1 MSRRDQLPL
10 RGIACLAFSV
20 TLAPAWAFAEDPA
33 PPSASRFSL
42 ESTREPG
49 SKTASERQANSGSE
63 SEAES
68 ESTSKP
74 QLDAE
79 SASESVSTAPA
90 PTPNAGTPEAVTP
103 AASSVGHT
111 KSDRKALRKARW
123 RFSLDAPRRVGIE
136 TSLLWPAYPGLFF
149 HLKSTVPI
157 HQARGEVLLGAQGRV
172 PQVRPEEG
180 TFSNLDAVLGWR
192 QYAVHG
198 IHFDVMLNM
207 GWGRLR
213 DSTANG
219 RDYDSF
225 DIELM
230 AVAGWR
236 FGVGPLYFA
245 IQPLGIS
252 NVLNR
257 TNPWPIEGRGTP
269 RTEGPIYVGNV
280 LFGVQF

>member
-1 MSRRDQLPL
+1 VAHRNRIVPRVVS
-10 RGIACLAFSV
+10 GLALAAA
-20 TLAPAWAFAEDPA
+20 LAPAWARAGDPETEAEGVPETEA
-33 PPSASRFSL
+33 EPEPTTATAAEPEAKASAASL
-42 ESTREPG
+42 DDTSSDAVRTGEPR
-49 SKTASERQANSGSE
+49 SER
-63 SEAES
+63 
-68 ESTSKP
+68 K
-74 QLDAE
+74 
-79 SASESVSTAPA
+79 
-90 PTPNAGTPEAVTP
+90 
-103 AASSVGHT
+103 AA
-111 KSDRKALRKARW
+111 RKAKW

-136 TSLLWPAYPGLFF
+136 TSVLWPAYPGLFF

-157 HQARGEVLLGAQGRV
+157 HKARGEVLLGAQGRI
-172 PQVRPEEG
+172 PQFRAEEG

-192 QYAVHG
+192 QYAIYG
-198 IHFDVMLNM
+198 LHFDVMFNL

-213 DSTANG
+213 DSTTNG

-225 DIELM
+225 DMELM

-280 LFGVQF
+280 LFGLQF